1 MLFVRAS
8 AKLAPLSLSQT
19 LWSAAFVA
27 LASQSTLAS
36 PVTASGPEITV
47 PSSTVELPPFITPAA
62 FDYHDYGDD
71 TLLAV
76 DTVRPI
82 RIDGQ
87 WKLVDDVEW
96 ELRKRTVDDSSGSTS
111 SSAIVS
117 VAESSATATDL
128 DKFATTSSTA
138 ILSATAAQLSTMTSG
153 DFALPSPM
161 DENLNYNFTTNG
173 GKSCPAFL
181 NSLLNDEQFTACY
194 PISMLLKGSH
204 SFFSAQRQLQT
215 VVRVL
220 DTSCD
225 VDFDTCKAYLKQKAL
240 DLTGPKNCAEEYHN
254 DASNIMMVYWGLIA
268 YEPLYKATCIRDP
281 ETSMYCYA
289 NAVTNTSTTGNAYTY
304 FMPLNSS
311 FPATAEPSCNTC
323 LQKTMAVFQSFT
335 NDASQPVAYNYGPAA
350 KIINNACGQG
360 FVNQT
365 SLKITLKNGTVPKAN
380 GTRSSAASG
389 RMAPMPAVGTTM
401 STILL
406 ATLMGAAFAW
416 L

>member
-1 MLFVRAS
+1 MRFVRAS

-27 LASQSTLAS
+27 LVSQSTLAS
-36 PVTASGPEITV
+36 PVTASGSDLTV
-47 PSSTVELPPFITPAA
+47 SSSTVELPPFITPAA
-62 FDYHDYGDD
+62 FDSHDYGED
-71 TLLAV
+71 TQLAV
-76 DTVRPI
+76 DTMRPI

-96 ELRKRTVDDSSGSTS
+96 ELRKRTVDDSSGSTP

-117 VAESSATATDL
+117 VTESSATAT
-128 DKFATTSSTA
+128 ATQS
-138 ILSATAAQLSTMTSG
+138 STMTSG
-153 DFALPSPM
+153 ESALPSPM

-181 NSLLNDEQFTACY
+181 NSLLADEQFTACY

-204 SFFSAQRQLQT
+204 SFFSAQRELQS
-215 VVRVL
+215 VVSIL

-240 DLTGPKNCAEEYHN
+240 DLTGPKNCAEEYRD

-365 SLKITLKNGTVPKAN
+365 SLKITVKNGTVPKAN
-380 GTRSSAASG
+380 GTRSSDASG
-389 RMAPMPAVGTTM
+389 RMAPMPAAGTTM

-406 ATLMGAAFAW
+406 AILMGAAFSW